1 MVVENTRT
9 TTTHNLLKEKSPPI
23 IAFGSSVSRV
33 RSSLSTK
40 NADWRSPPK
49 SLSLSPALLCRRRLS
64 KRVRPVQEERDQ
76 RCRVQIP
83 KGKREVVF
91 FAIRDF
97 THGKEHHHRPTTST
111 TTRDGSFGGRR
122 RVVVVGGRGGRDHR
136 DGKDHDSKDEE
147 DTTAETDRGSFVFV
161 VRNDFDDESYSATK
175 ARTPRETRAVVVSIV
190 VVVVVVVD
198 GWIG

>member
-1 MVVENTRT
+1 MYYEIEYSKKTVLFVSLIYFPSSSIGIPSVMVVENTRT

-23 IAFGSSVSRV
+23 AFSSSSVSRV

-83 KGKREVVF
+83 KGSERSYF
-91 FAIRDF
+91 LQYGTLR
-97 THGKEHHHRPTTST
+97 TGKSIIIVQPP
-111 TTRDGSFGGRR
+111 RR
-122 RVVVVGGRGGRDHR
+122 RRRR
-136 DGKDHDSKDEE
+136 L
-147 DTTAETDRGSFVFV
+147 
-161 VRNDFDDESYSATK
+161 
-175 ARTPRETRAVVVSIV
+175 
-190 VVVVVVVD
+190 
-198 GWIG
+198 